1 MSNIPRSTVVT
12 RRDAVVRRGL
22 RHVRRSI
29 VEQPGM
35 FTLAVLAS
43 SLYGAMTVV
52 SAWVIGQI
60 TERVLLPAF
69 ADASAA
75 RAPQDWTAEAP
86 APGGA
91 P

>member
-1 MSNIPRSTVVT
+1 MVT

-43 SLYGAMTVV
+43 SVYGGMTVA
-52 SAWVIGQI
+52 SAWVLGAI
-60 TERVLLPAF
+60 TNRVLLPAF
-69 ADASAA
+69 ATGGTTTAA
-75 RAPQDWTAEAP
+75 LVWLVRNAGSTTRWVTSPIT
-86 APGGA
+86 
-91 P
+91 